1 MSDLSTSGRLELI
14 RQIRST
20 YNRNMYDMTN
30 RERLIYGRQT
40 VRNYDNPVRQTDFDP
55 NYHDYTN
62 DTNVQ
67 NRNDGGVSLFKV
79 RLIAGILLFFLLFA
93 MDSAN
98 FTIAGHTADDI
109 FEAISYDYVNDIDTF
124 LNLQSGKTGDQ

>member
-1 MSDLSTSGRLELI
+1 MRDLSTSARLELI

-40 VRNYDNPVRQTDFDP
+40 VRNYDNPVRQADFDP
-55 NYHDYTN
+55 EYNEYAN
-62 DTNVQ
+62 NTNVK
-67 NRNDGGVSLFKV
+67 NRNAGGVSLFKV

-93 MDSAN
+93 MDSVH
-98 FTIAGHTADDI
+98 FTIAGHTSDDI
-109 FEAISYDYVNDIDTF
+109 FEAISYDYVNDIDAI
-124 LNLQSGKTGDQ
+124 LNLQHSDSGEE